1 MGNADIVR
9 GFYESVEGGDLA
21 GGLALLAPDCSW
33 TEMDGL
39 ARGGTYHG
47 PDEVREGVF
56 FRIGGEWDGFRLTVD
71 EVLDAGDSVV
81 AVGTYAGNVQGD
93 RPGARGSGRPR
104 LPRQRRRNRRLRA
117 VLRHGPDRRGQG
129 KLR

>member
-9 GFYESVEGGDLA
+9 GFYGAVEGGDLA

-56 FRIGGEWDGFRLTVD
+56 FRIGSEWDGFRLTVD

-81 AVGTYAGNVQGD
+81 AVGTYAGTCKATGRELEARVVHVFHVND
-93 RPGARGSGRPR
+93 GAIAAFEQFADTARIAEAKAS
-104 LPRQRRRNRRLRA
+104 
-117 VLRHGPDRRGQG
+117 
-129 KLR
+129 

>member
-9 GFYESVEGGDLA
+9 GFYGAVEGGDLA

-33 TEMDGL
+33 TEMEGL

-56 FRIGGEWDGFRLTVD
+56 FRIGSEWDEFRLTVD
-71 EVLDAGDSVV
+71 DVLDAGDSVV
-81 AVGTYAGNVQGD
+81 AVGTYAGTCKATG
-93 RPGARGSGRPR
+93 RELEARVVHVFHVNDGVIAAFEQFADTARIAEAKAG
-104 LPRQRRRNRRLRA
+104 
-117 VLRHGPDRRGQG
+117 
-129 KLR
+129 